1 MCGVIYLF
9 YLIFFY
15 VCHIYRELKKEKM
28 KEGRNKGNG
37 TMALTLRVREKYLR
51 FMM

>member
-1 MCGVIYLF
+1 MCGVIYVF

-15 VCHIYRELKKEKM
+15 VCHIYREIEKEKM
-28 KEGRNKGNG
+28 KEVRDKRNG
-37 TMALTLRVREKYLR
+37 TMALTLGVREKYLR